1 MRKINFKLAMFF
13 VALFTCGVAVAQNND
28 VKTSETSTIPTL
40 TVLEED
46 FSKWTAGSFDE
57 PDRTEL
63 GGKAKDYKIPDE
75 LMAQPGWVGAS
86 VFQAGGA
93 CGLMM
98 YYSEDHGKLTGG
110 YIDTP
115 EMELY
120 GTVVLTLRARRMH
133 AGSDANMRIALCD
146 NYEGPQDDRIFN
158 LTDDWAEYR
167 FETNKALFSSISM
180 FQIEAWEGGIL
191 IDDVKIT
198 RKRDII
204 ETPYALEPINNSATS
219 FTACWEPTTSAKTYV
234 VNVYRKEMPAGETYK
249 GTLVE
254 GFDNLKLTADG
265 KIDTEAPNYPEG
277 WSMDMSTT
285 GEKDVYTEDGW
296 YNSGKLALCF
306 DAEGKYVESPT
317 LKAPLTGFS
326 FWVRPSS
333 MEYETNYNY
342 SLLAIS
348 IFHRNTNKWET
359 IANMPNYYVKNP
371 KGEFYSYTPEQ
382 LGDDA
387 VKVKIEMIQRNSV
400 SFAVDD
406 ITLDYCTQLVPVT
419 QLVKEVADTF
429 LVVNNIDQ
437 NYEYYYNV
445 SARDGELHSL
455 PSDDVWVNGV
465 VGLKAE
471 ALPATDITSDAFT
484 ANWGTKAT
492 ATSYKLNVYK
502 YLNSAPEDM
511 PNTTLLY
518 EDFNNV
524 KSGTLK
530 SPENPYYYNLNYGEL
545 GLASTEWQGQLPLY
559 VEGMVGA
566 NYYNQWMKLN
576 GLVSS
581 PKMSLTAN
589 GGAFD
594 VEVTAYGTKDDVI
607 YVMLMN
613 NPFEGATL
621 AFKEITIA
629 ETNVATKQTVHFD
642 AAKDLAKERSNV
654 YVVLMS
660 STGNIFFVD
669 DIAIRQDIK
678 KGDAVYVPYRTV
690 MAKDDHY
697 TFTGIDQR
705 FGYQYDVVA
714 IAHKSFT
721 DYKSDASDLITV
733 ATTNGIKNAEVGS
746 EIKVENKAIEVG
758 VNGAAN
764 VVVYDMTGRVV
775 ASTAKAT
782 GNVKF
787 ELPSAVYIVKVGDK
801 VSKVLVP

>member
-1 MRKINFKLAMFF
+1 MRKINFKMAMFF
-13 VALFTCGVAVAQNND
+13 VALFTSGVAVAQNND
-28 VKTSETSTIPTL
+28 VETNKTSTIPTL
-40 TVLEED
+40 TVVEED

-63 GGKAKDYKIPDE
+63 GGKAKGYKIPDE
-75 LMAQPGWVGAS
+75 LMAQKGWVGAS

-93 CGLMM
+93 CALMM
-98 YYSEDHGKLTGG
+98 YDSPDHGKLTGG

-120 GTVVLTLRARRMH
+120 GTVVLTLRARRMN
-133 AGSDANMRIALCD
+133 AGSGANMRIALCD
-146 NYEGPQDDRIFN
+146 NYDGPQDDRIFN

-167 FETNKALFSSISM
+167 FETNKALFSAINM
-180 FQIEAWEGGIL
+180 FQIEAWEGAIL

-219 FTACWEPTTSAKTYV
+219 FTARWEPTTSAKTYV

-249 GTLVE
+249 GTVVE

-277 WSMDMSTT
+277 WTMDVSTK
-285 GEKDVYTEDGW
+285 GKKDVYTEEGW
-296 YNSGKLALCF
+296 YNSGKLSLCF
-306 DAEGKYVESPT
+306 DEEGNYVESPEM
-317 LKAPLTGFS
+317 KAPLTGFK

-333 MEYETNYNY
+333 MENEANYFY
-342 SLLAIS
+342 SMLGIS

-359 IANMPNYYVKNP
+359 IANMPNYYVTNP
-371 KGEFYSYTPEQ
+371 KGEFYSFTPEQ

-387 VKVKIEMIQRNSV
+387 VKVKIEMVQKNSI

-406 ITLDYCTQLVPVT
+406 ITLDYCTQRVPVT

-429 LVVNNIDQ
+429 LVVNDVDS

-492 ATSYKLNVYK
+492 ATSYKLNVYR
-502 YLNSAPEDM
+502 YMYSAPEDM

-524 KSGTLK
+524 KKGTLEA
-530 SPENPYYYNLNYGEL
+530 PENPYYYNLNYGEL

-566 NYYNQWMKLN
+566 NIYNAWMNIN

-594 VEVTAYGTKDDVI
+594 VDVTAYGTKDDVI

-613 NPFEGATL
+613 DPLVGQAL

-629 ETNVATKQTVHFD
+629 KTNEATKQTVHFD
-642 AAKDLAKERSNV
+642 AVKDLAKERSNV

-660 STGNIFFVD
+660 STGKIFFVD

-678 KGDAVYVPYRTV
+678 KGDAVYVPYKTV
-690 MAKDDHY
+690 MTADDHY

-721 DYKSDASDLITV
+721 DYKSDASDLVTV
-733 ATTNGIKNAEVGS
+733 ATANGIENAEVGP

-758 VNGAAN
+758 VNGATN